1 MASFTLLQY
10 QTDPPY
16 QPTLLDDQGNTFV
29 YTGYAPTN
37 FTLKLYNAV
46 SNTTV
51 IGAGSFS
58 VDVVNNQL
66 AYQWAAS
73 DTDQAGVWTLY
84 LNVTML
90 SGFERRY
97 EDTLYIEPAIA

>member
-16 QPTLLDDQGNTFV
+16 QPTLLDDEGNPFV
-29 YTGYAPTN
+29 YLGYAPSN
-37 FTLKLYNAV
+37 FALKLYSALT
-46 SNTTV
+46 NTII
-51 IGAGSFS
+51 IGSGTFS
-58 VDVVNNQL
+58 VDVLHNAL
-66 AYQWAAS
+66 AYQWSAN
-73 DTDQAGVWTLY
+73 DTSTAGIWTLY

-97 EDTLYIEPAIA
+97 EDQLYIEPAIA